1 MKNRKGI
8 ILAGGTGSRLW
19 PITLPVCKQ
28 LLPVY
33 NKPMIYYPLSTLMLA
48 GIREIL
54 IITNPNDLNSFKS
67 LLGDGSKFGIE
78 ISYKEQL
85 KPKGI
90 AEAFLIG
97 KEFLDD
103 SPCALILG
111 DNIFYGSGFSELLN
125 QQSSSDNDSTVF
137 AYYVKDPE
145 NFGICEFTEND
156 VPNRIIEK
164 PKNSISNWAITGLY
178 FYDNEITKIA
188 EQITPSARG
197 ELEISDINQFYLKNK
212 SLGVYK
218 LGRGYAWLDA
228 GTNDNLLKASQ
239 FVKMVEELQ
248 GLKIGCPEEIAWR
261 MGFISDKN
269 LDMLIASYKSVEY
282 ADYLRSILKEK

>member
-54 IITNPNDLNSFKS
+54 IITNPNDLNSFKN

-85 KPKGI
+85 EPKGI

-103 SPCALILG
+103 SSCALILV

-125 QQSSSDNDSTVF
+125 QQSSLDNESMVF
-137 AYYVKDPE
+137 AYYVNDPE
-145 NFGICEFTEND
+145 NFGICEFNEND

-178 FYDNEITKIA
+178 FYDNEISKIA
-188 EQITPSARG
+188 KQITPSARG
-197 ELEISDINQFYLKNK
+197 ELEISDINQFYLQNK

-269 LDMLIASYKSVEY
+269 LDMLIANYKGVEY

>member
-54 IITNPNDLNSFKS
+54 IITNPNDLNSFKN

-85 KPKGI
+85 EPKGI

-103 SPCALILG
+103 SSCALILG

-125 QQSSSDNDSTVF
+125 QQSSLDNESMVF
-137 AYYVKDPE
+137 AYYVNDPE
-145 NFGICEFTEND
+145 NFGICEFNEND

-178 FYDNEITKIA
+178 FYDNEISKIA
-188 EQITPSARG
+188 KQITPSARG
-197 ELEISDINQFYLKNK
+197 ELEISDINQFYLQNK
-212 SLGVYK
+212 SLDVYK

-269 LDMLIASYKSVEY
+269 LDMLIASYKGVEY

>member
-1 MKNRKGI
+1 
-8 ILAGGTGSRLW
+8 
-19 PITLPVCKQ
+19 
-28 LLPVY
+28 
-33 NKPMIYYPLSTLMLA
+33 MLA

>member
-54 IITNPNDLNSFKS
+54 IITNPNDLNSFKN

-85 KPKGI
+85 EPKGI

-103 SPCALILG
+103 SSCALILG

-125 QQSSSDNDSTVF
+125 QQSSLDNESMVF
-137 AYYVKDPE
+137 AYYVNDPE
-145 NFGICEFTEND
+145 NFGICEFNEND

-178 FYDNEITKIA
+178 FYDNEISKIA
-188 EQITPSARG
+188 KQITPSARG
-197 ELEISDINQFYLKNK
+197 ELEISDINQFYLQNK

-269 LDMLIASYKSVEY
+269 LDMLIANYKGVEY

>member
-125 QQSSSDNDSTVF
+125 QQSSADNDSTVF

>member
-54 IITNPNDLNSFKS
+54 IITNPNDLNSFKN

-85 KPKGI
+85 EPKGI

-97 KEFLDD
+97 KEFLDN

-125 QQSSSDNDSTVF
+125 QQSSLDNDATVF
-137 AYYVKDPE
+137 AYYVNDPE

-156 VPNRIIEK
+156 IPNKIIEK

-269 LDMLIASYKSVEY
+269 LDMLITSYKSVEY

>member
-125 QQSSSDNDSTVF
+125 QQSSLDNDATVF
-137 AYYVKDPE
+137 AYYVNDPE

-156 VPNRIIEK
+156 IPNKIIEK

-269 LDMLIASYKSVEY
+269 LDMLITSYKSVEY